1 MEPTITK
8 CSATMALLDW
18 PGVEMLVV
26 AEEECLQDCLSKL
39 AKLER
44 DLNVTS
50 ILMLNLNEVLE
61 IKQREK
67 SDGTKVITVD
77 LRKSPWSTMEQAME
91 EVVMNRWRLGSSIYH
106 DEFAL
111 EVIQAVEEGLLH
123 HELQVFENI
132 KFRGS
137 FSKVVTKS

>member
-18 PGVEMLVV
+18 PGIEMLVV
-26 AEEECLQDCLSKL
+26 TEEECLQESLSKL
-39 AKLER
+39 VKLES
-44 DLNVTS
+44 DFDVTS

-67 SDGTKVITVD
+67 SDGAKVITVD
-77 LRKSPWSTMEQAME
+77 LRKSAWSTMEQAME
-91 EVVMNRWRLGSSIYH
+91 EVVMNKWRLGSSIIH

-111 EVIQAVEEGLLH
+111 EVIQAVDEGLLY
-123 HELQVFENI
+123 HELQVFVKIINLK
-132 KFRGS
+132 KFS
-137 FSKVVTKS
+137 LKN